1 MLLEKIQRHAGQNND
16 GDDKKIDQL
25 TEHGRHHAGEKQN
38 DDQRIVE
45 MREILPPNRWL
56 AVLDEPVFA
65 IALPH
70 RRSLLCA

>member
-1 MLLEKIQRHAGQNND
+1 
-16 GDDKKIDQL
+16 
-25 TEHGRHHAGEKQN
+25 
-38 DDQRIVE
+38 